1 MYALSSDFENMN
13 GCYTVPYMG
22 AIKRW
27 MPSGRTG
34 QFGYV
39 GVPGSKTEYFVHED
53 SLATTIFL
61 SLVDSR
67 PLLIVFDSQVTEDL
81 WKPDR
86 AVNIRLSKIH
96 LLLVTTETWQN
107 NIQ

>member
-13 GCYTVPYMG
+13 GSYTVAYMG

-27 MPSGRTG
+27 IPSGRTG

-53 SLATTIFL
+53 SLATNIL
-61 SLVDSR
+61 PILADSR
-67 PLLIVFDSQVTEDL
+67 PLPIVFDSQVTEDL
-81 WKPDR
+81 GKPDR
-86 AVNIRLSKIH
+86 AVNIRLA
-96 LLLVTTETWQN
+96 
-107 NIQ
+107 